1 MGCDLDP
8 DSTVNTRD
16 RRPAAPG
23 CSGWQ
28 QKWRSEIDRTD
39 PDVVAVELGRWEVS
53 DRIVDGAWTQIGQP
67 AWDHLYASELS
78 TAIQILSSRGAH
90 VVIFTLP
97 YIQQT
102 TEAPDGTPWDINQ
115 PSRTD
120 AYNALVKAT
129 VARHPRVASVID
141 LNHMLDPA
149 GSYTYTLHGVDVRDD
164 DQEHISVYG
173 GMLLRPMILPTLVR
187 LGLHHEQTDVAQSAA
202 WFAAELAA
210 AGRGGRQIGPGR
222 GLSRGSGPGSDHHST
237 PFAGSGARYP
247 VRSSR
252 PGWPSGRS
260 PAGAA
265 RRTEGEGSRW
275 QVRAQGGRAPPAPP

>member
-1 MGCDLDP
+1 MAETLGAGLSMQAGAWGASVDNQGQVGCDLDP
-8 DSTVNTRD
+8 DSTVNIEGSIG
-16 RRPAAPG
+16 PAAPG

-129 VARHPRVASVID
+129 VARHPHVASVID

-210 AGRGGRQIGPGR
+210 RAAAAGRSARAGG
-222 GLSRGSGPGSDHHST
+222 
-237 PFAGSGARYP
+237 
-247 VRSSR
+247 
-252 PGWPSGRS
+252 
-260 PAGAA
+260 
-265 RRTEGEGSRW
+265 
-275 QVRAQGGRAPPAPP
+275 